1 MKVIMVCSG
10 GMSSSMIVDA
20 VKKEAA
26 KENFDLEIVAVGT
39 EAFENEIADYD
50 LGLVAPQVRH
60 RLDQFK
66 KVGEAV
72 DKPVDVIDPMGYTP
86 IGAPKILKQIKTY
99 V

>member
-1 MKVIMVCSG
+1 MKIIMVCSG

-60 RLDQFK
+60 RLDKFK

-72 DKPVDVIDPMGYTP
+72 NKPVDVIDPMGYTP

>member
-20 VKKEAA
+20 VKKEAS

-60 RLDQFK
+60 RLDKFK
-66 KVGEAV
+66 KIGEAV
-72 DKPVDVIDPMGYTP
+72 NKPVDVIDPMGYTP

>member
-60 RLDQFK
+60 RLDKFK

-72 DKPVDVIDPMGYTP
+72 NKPVDVIDPMGYTP

>member
-60 RLDQFK
+60 RLDKFK
-66 KVGEAV
+66 KVGETCRCHRSN
-72 DKPVDVIDPMGYTP
+72 GLYTDWR
-86 IGAPKILKQIKTY
+86 T
-99 V
+99 

>member
-1 MKVIMVCSG
+1 ML
-10 GMSSSMIVDA
+10 
-20 VKKEAA
+20 KKEAA

-39 EAFENEIADYD
+39 EAFENEIGDYD

-60 RLDQFK
+60 RLDKFK

-72 DKPVDVIDPMGYTP
+72 NKPVDVIDPMGYTP

>member
-39 EAFENEIADYD
+39 EAFENEIADYG

-60 RLDQFK
+60 RLDKFK

-72 DKPVDVIDPMGYTP
+72 NKPVDVIDPMGYTP

>member
-10 GMSSSMIVDA
+10 GMSRSMIVDA

-60 RLDQFK
+60 RLDKFK

-72 DKPVDVIDPMGYTP
+72 NKPVDVIDPMGYTP

>member
-20 VKKEAA
+20 VKKEEA

-60 RLDQFK
+60 RLDKFK

-72 DKPVDVIDPMGYTP
+72 NKPVDVIDPMGYTP

>member
-60 RLDQFK
+60 RLDKFK
-66 KVGEAV
+66 KIGEAV
-72 DKPVDVIDPMGYTP
+72 NKPVDVIDPMGYTP

>member
-39 EAFENEIADYD
+39 EAFENEIADYN

-60 RLDQFK
+60 RLDKFK
-66 KVGEAV
+66 KIGEAV
-72 DKPVDVIDPMGYTP
+72 NKPVDVIDPMGYTP

>member
-60 RLDQFK
+60 RLDKFK

-72 DKPVDVIDPMGYTP
+72 NKPVDVIDPMGYTP
-86 IGAPKILKQIKTY
+86 IGALKILKQIKTY

>member
-1 MKVIMVCSG
+1 M
-10 GMSSSMIVDA
+10 
-20 VKKEAA
+20 KKEAA

-60 RLDQFK
+60 RLDKFK
-66 KVGEAV
+66 KIGEAV
-72 DKPVDVIDPMGYTP
+72 NKPVDVIDPMGYTP

>member
-60 RLDQFK
+60 RLDKFK
-66 KVGEAV
+66 KIGETV
-72 DKPVDVIDPMGYTP
+72 NKPVDVIDPMGYTP

>member
-39 EAFENEIADYD
+39 EAFENEIGDYD

-60 RLDQFK
+60 RLDKFK

-72 DKPVDVIDPMGYTP
+72 NKPVDVIEPMGYTP

>member
-60 RLDQFK
+60 RLDKFK
-66 KVGEAV
+66 KNGEAV
-72 DKPVDVIDPMGYTP
+72 NKPVDVIDPMGYTP

>member
-60 RLDQFK
+60 RLDKFK
-66 KVGEAV
+66 KIGEAV
-72 DKPVDVIDPMGYTP
+72 NKPVDVIDPMGYTP
-86 IGAPKILKQIKTY
+86 IGVPKILKQIKTY

>member
-60 RLDQFK
+60 RLDKFK
-66 KVGEAV
+66 KIGEAFN
-72 DKPVDVIDPMGYTP
+72 KPVDVIDPMGYTP

>member
-60 RLDQFK
+60 RLDKFK
-66 KVGEAV
+66 KIGEGV
-72 DKPVDVIDPMGYTP
+72 NKPVDVIDPMGYTP

>member
-60 RLDQFK
+60 RLDKFK
-66 KVGEAV
+66 KVGESV
-72 DKPVDVIDPMGYTP
+72 NKPVDVIDPMGYTP
-86 IGAPKILKQIKTY
+86 IGAPKILKQIKAY

>member
-10 GMSSSMIVDA
+10 GMSSSMLVDA
-20 VKKEAA
+20 GKKETA
-26 KENFDLEIVAVGT
+26 KEYFDLDIVAVGT
-39 EAFENEIADYD
+39 EAFEHEIGDD
-50 LGLVAPQVRH
+50 DVDLVATKVRH
-60 RLDQFK
+60 RLDKFK

-72 DKPVDVIDPMGYTP
+72 NKPVDVIDPMGYTP

>member
-60 RLDQFK
+60 RLDKFK
-66 KVGEAV
+66 KIGEAV
-72 DKPVDVIDPMGYTP
+72 NKPVDVIVPMGYTP